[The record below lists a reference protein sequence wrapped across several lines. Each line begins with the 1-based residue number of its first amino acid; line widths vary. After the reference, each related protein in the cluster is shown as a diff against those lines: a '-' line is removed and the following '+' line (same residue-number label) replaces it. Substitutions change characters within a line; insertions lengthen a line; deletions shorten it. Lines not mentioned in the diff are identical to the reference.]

1 MHVIEVMPLS
11 RSTTLASLTYYS
23 SQPYDIG
30 SIITVPVRS
39 KEVRALVVGTQP
51 VSAAKTAVR
60 AATFSLKKLAVQREV
75 RPLPPLLI
83 ETAKQLSKT
92 VPASLGSILYALLP
106 EEVRN
111 GSEALESNFPCI
123 GVYETPAVSILEATE
138 VERMRVY
145 RSRIREAFA
154 HRGSVLFLVPTSVDV
169 ARAEEAL
176 AQGIEN
182 RIITFMPKMAT
193 KKRQRTYEAF
203 HDLSH
208 AKLIIATPAHCFLD
222 RHDITHIII
231 DQSRSQFYQARTRPY
246 LNYREV
252 MKTVAK
258 ISGRQ
263 VIMGDL
269 LPSSEDEHW
278 RREDIYQTEHEHPKR
293 IAFSNTFSIIKQTDK
308 PKPDIPFEL
317 YGQKFLNAI
326 EETLK
331 ERKNIF
337 LYSARRGIAP
347 IVACVDCGHIF
358 RCPDSGTPYS
368 LVRTQKDGVEQRWFL
383 ASTSGKRVK
392 AADVCPDCGSWR
404 LKERGVGIQ
413 HQYDELTKLLPK
425 ATVIL
430 FDHTTASTKQKA
442 QRLIAEFYDAK
453 GAVLLGTS
461 MTLPYLERPVALC
474 GVPSLDAARSIP
486 TWRAEEEFF
495 ALMLRLRE
503 LSTERVIVQTRS
515 EPDDVLGYVKAGR
528 VEQFYNDE
536 LELRKV
542 LNYPPFCVFIHL
554 TIAGKAD
561 SLTEL
566 EHTIQT
572 TLAAWKPR
580 FYTSPQSTKD
590 KLMRHALIRVAAT
603 DYPDDVLTTALT
615 SLSPAVRI
623 EINPQKIV

>member
-1 MHVIEVMPLS
+1 M
-11 RSTTLASLTYYS
+11 
-23 SQPYDIG
+23 
-30 SIITVPVRS
+30 
-39 KEVRALVVGTQP
+39 
-51 VSAAKTAVR
+51 
-60 AATFSLKKLAVQREV
+60 
-75 RPLPPLLI
+75 
-83 ETAKQLSKT
+83 
-92 VPASLGSILYALLP
+92 
-106 EEVRN
+106 
-111 GSEALESNFPCI
+111 
-123 GVYETPAVSILEATE
+123 
-138 VERMRVY
+138 
-145 RSRIREAFA
+145 
-154 HRGSVLFLVPTSVDV
+154 
-169 ARAEEAL
+169 
-176 AQGIEN
+176 
-182 RIITFMPKMAT
+182 
-193 KKRQRTYEAF
+193 
-203 HDLSH
+203 
-208 AKLIIATPAHCFLD
+208 
-222 RHDITHIII
+222 
-231 DQSRSQFYQARTRPY
+231 
-246 LNYREV
+246 
-252 MKTVAK
+252 
-258 ISGRQ
+258 
-263 VIMGDL
+263 
-269 LPSSEDEHW
+269 
-278 RREDIYQTEHEHPKR
+278 
-293 IAFSNTFSIIKQTDK
+293 
-308 PKPDIPFEL
+308 
-317 YGQKFLNAI
+317 
-326 EETLK
+326 
-331 ERKNIF
+331 
-337 LYSARRGIAP
+337 
-347 IVACVDCGHIF
+347 
-358 RCPDSGTPYS
+358 
-368 LVRTQKDGVEQRWFL
+368 
-383 ASTSGKRVK
+383 
-392 AADVCPDCGSWR
+392 CPDCGSWR